1 MAIRYL
7 TVTSHYQ
14 NISLVS
20 PSAGSPFFDIVGAAS
35 VPYKNSFLM
44 VGGYSY
50 EVDGDYIDLVHYYD
64 PESKSIIPLEGR
76 LQTKKGVLYDN
87 SIIFIAYFLLIQFD
101 IF

>member
-20 PSAGSPFFDIVGAAS
+20 PSAGIPFFYIIGAAS

-50 EVDGDYIDLVHYYD
+50 EVDGDYVDLVHNYD
-64 PESKSIIPLEGR
+64 TESSSIIPLEGR

-87 SIIFIAYFLLIQFD
+87 CIILTTCTNNSI
-101 IF
+101 